1 MLVLS
6 FRDMAVDRRGGVTV
20 ATLYDM
26 GALTPAEVWSPPPGY
41 GKVLADPST
50 AGLAGHV
57 CFLIHGFNV
66 DRDDGYTG
74 LGVMA
79 QEFSGAGPLPNAARP
94 LDLRIRNVDVIV
106 PVLWAGDWYLPIN
119 YPFLLPDIRLTAR
132 YFANFILELPRAV
145 RRVSFVTHSMGARV
159 ALETVRATL
168 AGRGQQPAPAF
179 DTAILTAGA
188 VADDI
193 MDQSDF
199 TDTVNAFSRFVV
211 VSSMDD
217 TVLSGA
223 FPAGNWVEQ
232 LLWLDD
238 PGRDEALGRYGPRLK
253 AGSPALPKTAW
264 YPLTGG
270 YNHGD
275 YIPSPDKL
283 ALVPNGWSDKT
294 RLVAQVVEQT
304 FVGPGVTVVQAS
316 PIQPV

>member
-1 MLVLS
+1 
-6 FRDMAVDRRGGVTV
+6 
-20 ATLYDM
+20 
-26 GALTPAEVWSPPPGY
+26 
-41 GKVLADPST
+41 
-50 AGLAGHV
+50 
-57 CFLIHGFNV
+57 
-66 DRDDGYTG
+66 
-74 LGVMA
+74 
-79 QEFSGAGPLPNAARP
+79 
-94 LDLRIRNVDVIV
+94 
-106 PVLWAGDWYLPIN
+106 
-119 YPFLLPDIRLTAR
+119 
-132 YFANFILELPRAV
+132 
-145 RRVSFVTHSMGARV
+145 RVSFVTHSMGARV